1 MPWVK
6 RESIKVKREYGKPV
20 LERKRNWE
28 EKEEKEKKSRSRT
41 PQMDAEI
48 KAFERRERQ
57 QKREEREQKRVVN
70 LQKKKEF
77 RRKMEKVRRISHSSR
92 SVGSSDML
100 SLGML
105 TGDKQPSEKRQPT
118 KYILRGG
125 KAYPVARSQKKKKKK
140 DTDFDMKGFMKEMSD
155 ATKEFKL

>member
-6 RESIKVKREYGKPV
+6 RESIKVRRDYGKPV
-20 LERKRNWE
+20 LERKKNWE
-28 EKEEKEKKSRSRT
+28 EKEKKEKKSRSRT

-48 KAFERRERQ
+48 KAFKRREKQ
-57 QKREEREQKRVVN
+57 QKKEERERKQAEN
-70 LQKKKEF
+70 LRKKKEF
-77 RRKMEKVRRISHSSR
+77 RRKMEKVRYISRSSK

-105 TGDKQPSEKRQPT
+105 TDKKQPSEHKSKP
-118 KYILRGG
+118 KYIIRGG
-125 KAYPVARSQKKKKKK
+125 KAYPVARPQKKKKKK